1 MNSLIRKIFKT
12 FFSIAITFFLFLI
25 IVSISLYV
33 YIGKGLE
40 FEINKS
46 NSAVASLSKQYN
58 IDFDPSSTIN
68 LVADTD
74 RVDVYLLL
82 KNVTINKSNESFLKA
97 NNASLRTSLSY
108 ANIMLLGSNLFSTE
122 KILYSLIGSINIHL
136 NEPVLNIKHLNSLNS
151 NNSSKSSQFFPLSIK
166 ADNGILFDGD
176 LEIGQFSMEV
186 DLNQFENESDIQ
198 SYSIHLE
205 SHKDFPADYIGQFF
219 EEVVLLQDKNETVY
233 FDINIKDEEVA
244 TPENTQILNGILR
257 VRDTKMDLERFPV
270 ELKPEPIRNLN
281 LDLNIIDNIGQINFL
296 GSVTNPKIKLKL
308 QKTPNLQITGYIN
321 FQEILE
327 PYLDLTVNGTGIY
340 FAKLEN
346 NNLNGITDLRVSIS
360 GKNVLDLAGEL
371 NIKKSNGFL
380 VPLTNSTFETQHTIK
395 KENDE

>member
-1 MNSLIRKIFKT
+1 
-12 FFSIAITFFLFLI
+12 
-25 IVSISLYV
+25 
-33 YIGKGLE
+33 
-40 FEINKS
+40 
-46 NSAVASLSKQYN
+46 
-58 IDFDPSSTIN
+58 
-68 LVADTD
+68 
-74 RVDVYLLL
+74 
-82 KNVTINKSNESFLKA
+82 
-97 NNASLRTSLSY
+97 
-108 ANIMLLGSNLFSTE
+108 
-122 KILYSLIGSINIHL
+122 
-136 NEPVLNIKHLNSLNS
+136 
-151 NNSSKSSQFFPLSIK
+151 
-166 ADNGILFDGD
+166 
-176 LEIGQFSMEV
+176 MEV

-219 EEVVLLQDKNETVY
+219 EAVALLQGENETVY
-233 FDINIKDEEVA
+233 FDINIKDKEVT

-296 GSVTNPKIKLKL
+296 GSVTNPKVKLKL
-308 QKTPNLQITGYIN
+308 QKNPNLQITGSIN